1 MPERDLHVGE
11 GERAVAGRHVFLA
24 PDAQQEIEHA
34 LVQHF
39 PRPDLLL
46 DHVEAG
52 AFDVKLRVH
61 REIQGVAMRFVGCNY
76 PIIRLA
82 LGLHVGGPDCLWQ
95 SGERHPLNLMRVMPS
110 EGSVARDSPAIAP
123 PPQHSQG
130 ANMNANPKFLSAT
143 ARVDE
148 AAVKP
153 LPNSRKVYV
162 AGSRSD
168 IRVPMREIR
177 QSDTPLHSGAAAQ
190 GGAAARSEPNPPIF
204 VYDTSGPYTDPR
216 RRSTSGRG
224 CSRCGRSG
232 SSSETIPRSS
242 RGRPRA
248 TGASGSLTQAGAA
261 AIQPRRKA
269 TSRNVRTGT

>member
-1 MPERDLHVGE
+1 AWHVAAARARLEDAVPGRERELLQHARFDPGSEHGLAMPERDLHVGE

-52 AFDVKLRVH
+52 ELDGKLQVH
-61 REIQGVAMRFVGCNY
+61 REIQGGGMRFVGCNY

-82 LGLHVGGPDCLWQ
+82 LGLHVRGPRC
-95 SGERHPLNLMRVMPS
+95 SGQPPAISSQRSFLLAAESRWLAAHTGECHPLNLMRVMPS

-130 ANMNANPKFLSAT
+130 ADMNAHPKFLSAT

-162 AGSRSD
+162 TGSRPD
-168 IRVPMREIR
+168 LRVPMRE
-177 QSDTPLHSGAAAQ
+177 
-190 GGAAARSEPNPPIF
+190 
-204 VYDTSGPYTDPR
+204 
-216 RRSTSGRG
+216 
-224 CSRCGRSG
+224 
-232 SSSETIPRSS
+232 
-242 RGRPRA
+242 
-248 TGASGSLTQAGAA
+248 SLQ
-261 AIQPRRKA
+261 
-269 TSRNVRTGT
+269 